1 MIEVWYAL
9 VDSIF
14 PFGWVEFDFMKN
26 ALLAVLLVSPIFG
39 FLGTIVVNNN
49 MAFFSDAIGHAA
61 LTGIAIGVLLGLGD
75 PLWAMLIFAAVLAIG
90 ITWTRHKTGASV
102 DTVIGVF
109 FSTTVALGVVILS
122 RGGGFNRYSHY
133 LIGDLLSISPQELTL
148 LVVAL
153 LVVLLF
159 WGLFFNRLFLV
170 SINPAVA
177 RSRGVNVYIV
187 EMLFSILLAL
197 IVTISIQWIGI
208 LIINA
213 LLILPAASARNL
225 AANMRSYHFLAVMIS
240 IVAGLTGLFLSYHW
254 GTATGATIV
263 LCIFILYLGTIAW
276 KTVRSRWSKYCSESG
291 GIKST
296 TDHKV
301 G

>member
-1 MIEVWYAL
+1 MIEVWYTL

-14 PFGWVEFDFMKN
+14 PFSWVEFDFMKN

-39 FLGTIVVNNN
+39 LLGTMVINNN

-75 PLWAMLIFAAVLAIG
+75 PLWAMLIFAVILAIG
-90 ITWTRHKTGASV
+90 ITWTRRRTEASA

-109 FSTTVALGVVILS
+109 FSTAVALGVVILS
-122 RGGGFNRYSHY
+122 RGGGFNRYSSY
-133 LIGDLLSISPQELTL
+133 LIGDLLSVAPQELNL
-148 LVVAL
+148 LAIAL
-153 LVVLLF
+153 VLVLLF

-170 SINPAVA
+170 SSNPAVA
-177 RSRGVNVYIV
+177 RSRGVNIYLV

-225 AANMRSYHFLAVMIS
+225 AENMRSYHSLAVVIS
-240 IVAGLTGLFLSYHW
+240 IISGFAGLFLSYHW

-263 LCIFILYLGTIAW
+263 LCIFIFYLGTIAW
-276 KTVRSRWSKYCSESG
+276 KAVKSRWVKNCTESG
-291 GIKST
+291 DMRIN
-296 TDHKV
+296 HRQ
-301 G
+301 

>member
-1 MIEVWYAL
+1 MIEVWYTL

-14 PFGWVEFDFMKN
+14 PFSWVEFDFMKN

-61 LTGIAIGVLLGLGD
+61 LTGIAIGVVLGLGD

-122 RGGGFNRYSHY
+122 RGGGFNRYSNY

-148 LVVAL
+148 LAFAL

-159 WGLFFNRLFLV
+159 WGLFFNRLFLT
-170 SINPAVA
+170 SINQAVA
-177 RSRGVNVYIV
+177 RSRGVNVYVV
-187 EMLFSILLAL
+187 EMLFSVLLAMF
-197 IVTISIQWIGI
+197 VTISIQWIGI

-225 AANMRSYHFLAVMIS
+225 AVNMRSYHFLAVVIS
-240 IVAGLTGLFLSYHW
+240 IVAGLAGLFLSYHW

-263 LCIFILYLGTIAW
+263 LCIFVLYLGTIAW
-276 KTVRSRWSKYCSESG
+276 KTVSSRWNKYGSRTDR
-291 GIKST
+291 IKSSP
-296 TDHKV
+296 DHKA